1 MQGTEKVRL
10 SLGTGS
16 SFACVVLS
24 EGHTKF
30 KRNVSF
36 GSGVTAVPQ
45 LPLEPDAW
53 WSEQLGTVFGE
64 RVAQSHAILFAS
76 ETGVSSTIL
85 QRRAELAYWA
95 SAIGCGPT
103 GRQAYLMQGE
113 ESDGRVAIREVS
125 VLPVY
130 RYAEDLSPR
139 PWCPP
144 LLKLSAKVFAGLL
157 AVDNQNDAPRRLRRG
172 LNALFRAL
180 SSTILQDRLHEHV
193 RALSSLMDMP
203 KGNDTHEFANRLKT
217 FCASGSD
224 TASYTKFH
232 NLYDLRNKIEHMCD
246 PEETEKTRLP
256 DSDFTMKIESQ
267 TRLAEKAAL
276 RVYQRVLGDQSLL
289 AVFGDVGHLKRFWAR
304 PEKDR
309 QAIWGRTM
317 HVDGRVRRA

>member
-1 MQGTEKVRL
+1 MSK
-10 SLGTGS
+10 
-16 SFACVVLS
+16 
-24 EGHTKF
+24 GHTKF

-36 GSGVTAVPQ
+36 GSGAEAVAQ

-53 WSEQLGTVFGE
+53 WLEQLGTVFGE
-64 RVAQSHAILFAS
+64 RVAESDAVLFTT
-76 ETGVSSTIL
+76 ETGVSSSIL

-103 GRQAYLMQGE
+103 GRPAHLMRGE
-113 ESDGRVAIREVS
+113 ESYGRAAIREVS

-130 RYAEDLSPR
+130 RYAEGLSPR

-217 FCASGSD
+217 FCSSGSD

-289 AVFGDVGHLKRFWAR
+289 AVFGDVGHLKHFWAL